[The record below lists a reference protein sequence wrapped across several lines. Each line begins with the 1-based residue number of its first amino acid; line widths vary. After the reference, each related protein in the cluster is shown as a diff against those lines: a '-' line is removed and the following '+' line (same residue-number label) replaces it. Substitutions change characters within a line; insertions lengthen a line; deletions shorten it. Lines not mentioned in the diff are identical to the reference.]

1 MKYAIARLT
10 EKSTFFRLVSATCT
24 LTGLNVSDEKTSAA
38 FFIVSLVFAVITAGA
53 KEKGSE

>member
-10 EKSTFFRLVSATCT
+10 EKSTFFGIISAVCT

-38 FFIVSLVFAVITAGA
+38 FFIVSLVFAIITAGV